1 MSVLQVRSPDSVST
15 EKQIKDYILSINKAV
30 QNVFNSLDPDDN
42 FSEEEIN
49 RYNETDLKIAM
60 LQLNVAGF
68 ETLYAEK
75 KENIESSIS
84 AQKDR
89 ISLKVR
95 KNDLVNQLNLEKDA
109 IDIKGNRIE
118 IATQNFVVTDTKA
131 YAKGNITATGGTIA
145 GWTISGSSWNGGSSS
160 RIKVNKITADSGSA
174 GTISATGDVT
184 INATFKGNF
193 DEILCTGATFNDIS
207 CSCMQQSDNSIL
219 TCGALRVYKTK
230 RGYKETVPSSA
241 THPDEDEGY
250 DYPKRYNTNDAPEG
264 GLIVDGNIEVKEY
277 YSKLAGI
284 TWSDRRLKRNIA
296 AVTRC
301 EAQETLFS
309 LLPVEFTYKDKNTPT
324 NGYIAQ
330 EVPEEFRQEARNGML
345 GVKYQSVMCCL
356 DRVIK
361 DNLAALKEA
370 LYDRT

>member
-1 MSVLQVRSPDSVST
+1 MSTLQIRSPDSINET
-15 EKQIKDYILSINKAV
+15 KQVKDYILSINKAV

-42 FSEEEIN
+42 FSEEELN

-68 ETLYAEK
+68 ETLYADK

-84 AQKDR
+84 VQKDR

-118 IATQNFVVTDTKA
+118 ITTTNFVVTETRA
-131 YAKGNITATGGTIA
+131 YAKGNITATGGNIA
-145 GWTISGSSWNGGSSS
+145 GWSISNSSWNGGGNS
-160 RIKVNKITADSGSA
+160 RIKVNKISADSGSA
-174 GTISATGDVT
+174 GTINATGDVT

-193 DEILCTGATFNDIS
+193 DEIQCNGATFNDIS

-219 TCGALRVYKTK
+219 TCGALRIYKTK
-230 RGYKETVPSSA
+230 RDYKEEIPSSA

-250 DYPKRYNTNDAPEG
+250 DYPKRYNTNDTPEG

-284 TWSDRRLKRNIA
+284 TWSDRRLKKNIA
-296 AVTRC
+296 AVTRSDAL
-301 EAQETLFS
+301 EALS
-309 LLPVEFTYKDKNTPT
+309 NLHPVEFTYNDKNTPT
-324 NGYIAQ
+324 NGFIAQ
-330 EVPEEFRQEARNGML
+330 DVPEFFRSKARNGFL
-345 GVKYQSVMCCL
+345 GVKYQSIMCCL
-356 DRVIK
+356 DKVIK
-361 DNLAALKEA
+361 DNLSALKEA
-370 LYDRT
+370 CRDRT

>member
-1 MSVLQVRSPDSVST
+1 MSAIQARTPDSVST
-15 EKQIKDYILSINKAV
+15 TKQIKDYILSINKTV

-42 FSEEEIN
+42 FSEEELN
-49 RYNETDLKIAM
+49 HYNEIDLKIAM

-68 ETLYAEK
+68 KTLYAEK

-95 KNDLVNQLNLEKDA
+95 KNGLVNQLNLEKDA
-109 IDIKGNRIE
+109 INIQGNRIE
-118 IATQNFVVTDTKA
+118 IATNNFVVTDSKA
-131 YAKGNITATGGTIA
+131 YAKGNITATGGNIA
-145 GWTISGSSWNGGSSS
+145 GWSISGTAWNGGGNS

-174 GTISATGDVT
+174 GTINATGDVT

-193 DEILCTGATFNDIS
+193 DEILCAGATFNDIS

-230 RGYKETVPSSA
+230 RDYKEKVPSSA
-241 THPDEDEGY
+241 THPDEDDGY
-250 DYPKRYNTNDAPEG
+250 EYPKRYNTNDMPEG
-264 GLIVDGNIEVKEY
+264 GLIVDGDIEVKEY
-277 YSKLAGI
+277 YSKLAGV

-296 AVTRC
+296 AVTRR
-301 EAQETLFS
+301 EALETLS
-309 LLPVEFTYKDKNTPT
+309 ELTPVEFTYKDKNAPT

-345 GVKYQSVMCCL
+345 GVKYQSIMCCL

-361 DNLAALKEA
+361 DNMQTLKEA
-370 LYDRT
+370 CHDRT

>member
-42 FSEEEIN
+42 FSEEELN

-84 AQKDR
+84 VQKDR

-131 YAKGNITATGGTIA
+131 YAKGNITATGGNIA
-145 GWTISGSSWNGGSSS
+145 GWAISGSSWNGGSSS

-230 RGYKETVPSSA
+230 RDYKEAVPSSA

-301 EAQETLFS
+301 EAQEALFS
-309 LLPVEFTYKDKNTPT
+309 LSPVEFTYKDKNTPT

-345 GVKYQSVMCCL
+345 GVKYQSIMCCL

-361 DNLAALKEA
+361 DNLVELKEA
-370 LYDRT
+370 LYDRA

>member
-1 MSVLQVRSPDSVST
+1 MSVLQVRSPDSVTT

-42 FSEEEIN
+42 FSEEELN
-49 RYNETDLKIAM
+49 HYNETDLKIAM
-60 LQLNVAGF
+60 LQLNVTGF
-68 ETLYAEK
+68 ETLFAEK
-75 KENIESSIS
+75 KENIESSIGV
-84 AQKDR
+84 QKDR

-109 IDIKGNRIE
+109 IDIRGNRIE
-118 IATQNFVVTDTKA
+118 IATTNFVVTDTKA
-131 YAKGNITATGGTIA
+131 YAKGNITATGGNIA
-145 GWTISGSSWNGGSSS
+145 GWSISGSSWNGGSSS
-160 RIKVNKITADSGSA
+160 RIKVNQISADSGSA
-174 GTISATGDVT
+174 GTVSATGDVT

-230 RGYKETVPSSA
+230 RDYKEEVPSSA

-296 AVTRC
+296 AVTSC
-301 EAQETLFS
+301 EAQEALSS
-309 LLPVEFTYKDKNTPT
+309 LSPVEFTYKDKNVPT

-330 EVPEEFRQEARNGML
+330 EVPEEFRRMARNGMY
-345 GVKYQSVMCCL
+345 GVKYQSIMCCL
-356 DRVIK
+356 DKVIK
-361 DNLAALKEA
+361 DNAAALREVINDGA
-370 LYDRT
+370 

>member
-42 FSEEEIN
+42 FSEEELN

-84 AQKDR
+84 VQKDR

-131 YAKGNITATGGTIA
+131 YAKGNITATGGNIA
-145 GWTISGSSWNGGSSS
+145 GWTISGSYWNGGSSS

-207 CSCMQQSDNSIL
+207 CSCMQQSDSSIL

-230 RGYKETVPSSA
+230 RDYKEAVPSSA

-301 EAQETLFS
+301 EAQEALFS
-309 LLPVEFTYKDKNTPT
+309 LSPVEFTYKDKNTPT

-345 GVKYQSVMCCL
+345 GVKYQSIMCCL

-361 DNLAALKEA
+361 DNLVELKEA
-370 LYDRT
+370 LYDRA

>member
-1 MSVLQVRSPDSVST
+1 MSVLQVRSPDGVST

-42 FSEEEIN
+42 FSEEELN

-84 AQKDR
+84 VQKDR

-131 YAKGNITATGGTIA
+131 YAKGNITATGGNIA
-145 GWTISGSSWNGGSSS
+145 GWTISGSYWNGGSSS

-207 CSCMQQSDNSIL
+207 CSCMQQSDSSIL

-230 RGYKETVPSSA
+230 RDYKEAVPSSA

-301 EAQETLFS
+301 EAQEALFS
-309 LLPVEFTYKDKNTPT
+309 LSPVEFTYKDKNTPT

-345 GVKYQSVMCCL
+345 GVKYQSIMCCL

-361 DNLAALKEA
+361 DNLVELKEA
-370 LYDRT
+370 LYDRA

>member
-1 MSVLQVRSPDSVST
+1 MSVLQVRSPDSVSS

-42 FSEEEIN
+42 FSEEELN
-49 RYNETDLKIAM
+49 HYNETDLKIAM
-60 LQLNVAGF
+60 LQLNVVGF
-68 ETLYAEK
+68 ETLFAEK
-75 KENIESSIS
+75 KENIESQIS
-84 AQKDR
+84 VQQDR
-89 ISLKVR
+89 ISMKVR

-118 IATQNFVVTDTKA
+118 IATTNFVVTDTKA
-131 YAKGNITATGGTIA
+131 YAKGNITATGGNIA
-145 GWTISGSSWNGGSSS
+145 GWSISGSSWNGGGSS
-160 RIKVNKITADSGSA
+160 RIKVNQISADSGSA

-219 TCGALRVYKTK
+219 TCGALRAYKTK
-230 RGYKETVPSSA
+230 RGYKEDVPSSA

-250 DYPKRYNTNDAPEG
+250 DYPRRYNTNDAPEG

-277 YSKLAGI
+277 YSKLAGV

-296 AVTRC
+296 AVTHC
-301 EAQETLFS
+301 EAQEALSS
-309 LLPVEFTYKDKNTPT
+309 LSPVEFTYKDKNTPT

-330 EVPEEFRQEARNGML
+330 DVPEEFRRMARNGMY
-345 GVKYQSVMCCL
+345 GVKYQSIMCCL

-361 DNLAALKEA
+361 DNAAALKEA
-370 LYDRT
+370 ANDRA

>member
-1 MSVLQVRSPDSVST
+1 M
-15 EKQIKDYILSINKAV
+15 

-42 FSEEEIN
+42 FSEEELN

-84 AQKDR
+84 VQKDR

-131 YAKGNITATGGTIA
+131 YAKGNITATGGNIA
-145 GWTISGSSWNGGSSS
+145 GWTISGSYWNGGSSS

-207 CSCMQQSDNSIL
+207 CSCMQQSDSSIL

-230 RGYKETVPSSA
+230 RDYKEAVPSSA

-301 EAQETLFS
+301 EAQEALFS
-309 LLPVEFTYKDKNTPT
+309 LSPVEFTYKDKNTPT

-345 GVKYQSVMCCL
+345 GVKYQSIMCCL

-361 DNLAALKEA
+361 DNLVELKEA
-370 LYDRT
+370 LYDRA